1 MSGSGGF
8 RAWLRGENVRRT
20 PRDDEM
26 VEVAWL
32 PLWQAQLVSHGMWER
47 GIPNAMSEDHTSH
60 LRGAAQLPMGR
71 IFVLGLRYD
80 AALAA
85 ATDLIGDEPITQHR

>member
-1 MSGSGGF
+1 MSATGGI

-32 PLWQAQLVSHGMWER
+32 PLWQSHLVSHGLWER
-47 GIPNAMSEDHTSH
+47 GIPNAISEDHTSH
-60 LRGAAQLPMGR
+60 LRFAARGPMGR
-71 IFVLGLRYD
+71 IFVLGIRYE
-80 AALAA
+80 AAVAA
-85 ATDLIGDEPITQHR
+85 ATELIGDEPITQHR